1 MKRLL
6 PVCSEYFKIIFLHTK
21 PRVSHIFPP
30 LPGVNFKRSRLGSYH
45 FACLCFAPGG
55 LLILWMVYRCDVSN
69 WSTARTS
76 LWLNRHTSKLIFCWE
91 ALCRLPSAQ
100 IFVLVDYRKWRLP
113 FLLFELESDSLTY
126 TYFGGCFI
134 LVCLSLGNIHHTRAI
149 CIPLRA
155 ENKSIRRSGCL

>member
-21 PRVSHIFPP
+21 PRVSLISFHHCRGLTARELP
-30 LPGVNFKRSRLGSYH
+30 LRVFMFCSWGVINSVNGVSVWCIKLVHRSHLAVTEQAHFQTHLLLGS
-45 FACLCFAPGG
+45 ALSITVC
-55 LLILWMVYRCDVSN
+55 SN
-69 WSTARTS
+69 FR
-76 LWLNRHTSKLIFCWE
+76 F
-91 ALCRLPSAQ
+91 
-100 IFVLVDYRKWRLP
+100 LVDYRKWRLP

-155 ENKSIRRSGCL
+155 ENKSILRSGCL